1 MKEVNERAGAT
12 NVSVDIEFY
21 YLPVLFSYYDRQES
35 ICNVFTCVSLFL
47 NINIIS
53 TWRYFNF
60 LYSQSYFNMHQNT
73 PGKH

>member
-12 NVSVDIEFY
+12 NVSVVIESY

-35 ICNVFTCVSLFL
+35 VCNVFTYVSLFL

-53 TWRYFNF
+53 TCTVF
-60 LYSQSYFNMHQNT
+60 
-73 PGKH
+73 

>member
-1 MKEVNERAGAT
+1 MGGSSLTQHFTIYSEFPMKEVNERAGAT

-35 ICNVFTCVSLFL
+35 VCNVFTCVSLFL

-53 TWRYFNF
+53 T
-60 LYSQSYFNMHQNT
+60 
-73 PGKH
+73 

>member
-12 NVSVDIEFY
+12 NVSVVIEFY

-35 ICNVFTCVSLFL
+35 VCNVFTYVSLFL

-53 TWRYFNF
+53 TCTVF
-60 LYSQSYFNMHQNT
+60 
-73 PGKH
+73 